1 MKTRRS
7 LLGCFAAAAAVAAG
21 IAVSLRARAA
31 PESERP
37 FSIIHSHQSLES
49 APRSPLVSD
58 GAGNLYGTTAAGG
71 PVDGG
76 ALFTVRTD
84 GSGLRVL
91 HTFSGGTDDGSV
103 PEAGLLLD
111 GGTLYGATAHGG
123 AAGLGTLFAIAT
135 DATGFRILHSF
146 SGGADDGSRPYAS
159 LIADASGHL
168 YGTTMYG
175 GGSDFGTIFRV
186 GMDGAGYEV
195 LHAFRGGVGDGRF
208 PLWPMT
214 LGADGT
220 LFGTTD
226 AGGQQGVYVQCVPNV
241 HPCGWLDGTGVVFR
255 IGADGAGFRVLRA
268 FPSEGPPSGSLVL
281 DRTGH
286 LHGTLV
292 ALGGSGG
299 IFAMGQDGSG
309 LEVLHLFAAP
319 YGSFPHGSLTLDGS
333 DTLYGTTTSG
343 GESSGATLFRV
354 RTDGKDFRVL
364 HEFDDASR
372 GFSPNGSLV
381 LDSSGVLFGTAEFGG
396 ATSAGTVFA
405 VNSDG
410 TGFETLLDFPGWTVD
425 GTRPWA
431 SLIEDAAGNLY
442 GTTLFGGASGSGTI
456 FTVQPDG
463 SGFRL
468 LHTFTGDDG
477 YEPMASLVLGASGYL
492 YGTAESGGPS
502 GGGVAFRLRT
512 DGTSFEVLHAFSFSP
527 VSGAAPFSSLTLDG
541 SGNVY
546 GTTAGGGPSGYGAVF
561 RMRTD
566 GTAFELLHVFPGPEA
581 GQGSAPQASLVLDAL
596 GRNLYGTTF
605 EGSAFVLGDGGTV
618 FTLRTDGT
626 GFRLLHSFR
635 EGADDGL
642 DPWASL
648 ILDSSGYLYGTTGR
662 GGTAGKGTVFRVR
675 TGGADFQ
682 VLHSFGFDPND
693 GATPV
698 SPLALDGSGSLY
710 GTTSEGGAWHAG
722 TVFTV
727 RTDGSGYQLLHAFTG
742 VGGDGSNP
750 RAGLLLDRTGHA
762 IGTTENG
769 GSAGYGSEF
778 MLLVG
783 KKPVTSFGPAVPVRK
798 R

>member
-1 MKTRRS
+1 MKFRRS
-7 LLGCFAAAAAVAAG
+7 HLGCFAAAVAVLSG
-21 IAVSLRARAA
+21 IAVTLRARAA
-31 PESERP
+31 PESQRP
-37 FSIIHSHQSLES
+37 FWVIHSHQSAEG
-49 APRSPLVSD
+49 APRAPLVSD
-58 GAGNLYGTTAAGG
+58 GAGNLYGTTTVGG

-76 ALFTVRTD
+76 AVFTVRTD

-91 HTFSGGTDDGSV
+91 HTFTGGADDGSG

-111 GGTLYGATAHGG
+111 GGALYGATIYGG
-123 AAGLGTLFAIAT
+123 VAGRGTLFRI
-135 DATGFRILHSF
+135 DPDGSGFRILHSF
-146 SGGADDGSRPYAS
+146 SGGVDDGSQPYAS
-159 LIADASGHL
+159 LIADRSGHL
-168 YGTTMYG
+168 YGTTIFG
-175 GGSDFGTIFRV
+175 GASDFGTIFRV

-208 PLWPMT
+208 PFWPLT

-220 LFGTTD
+220 LFGTTS
-226 AGGQQGVYVQCVPNV
+226 AGGQQGVFVECTPNT
-241 HPCGWLDGTGVVFR
+241 HPCGLLDGTGIVFR
-255 IGADGAGFRVLRA
+255 IGTDGAGFQVLRA

-281 DRTGH
+281 DRAGR
-286 LHGTLV
+286 LYGTLV
-292 ALGGSGG
+292 ALAGSGG
-299 IFAMGQDGSG
+299 IFAVSQDGSG
-309 LEVLHLFAAP
+309 FEVVHLFGEP
-319 YGSFPHGSLTLDGS
+319 YGSLPVGSLTFDGS
-333 DTLYGTTTSG
+333 DTFYGTTTSG
-343 GESSGATLFRV
+343 GASSGATLFSV

-364 HEFDDASR
+364 HEFDDAGG

-381 LDSSGVLFGTAEFGG
+381 LGSSGTLFGTTELGG

-425 GTRPWA
+425 GTHPWA
-431 SLIEDAAGNLY
+431 SLIEDAAENLY
-442 GTTLFGGASGSGTI
+442 GTTQFGGASGSGTI

-546 GTTAGGGPSGYGAVF
+546 GTTAWGGPSGFGTVF

-566 GTAFELLHVFPGPEA
+566 GTGFELLHAFPGPEA
-581 GQGSAPQASLVLDAL
+581 NQGAVPQAALTLDAL
-596 GRNLYGTTF
+596 ERNLYGTTF

-618 FTLRTDGT
+618 FKLRTDGT
-626 GFRLLHSFR
+626 GFQLLHSFSDN
-635 EGADDGL
+635 ADDGL
-642 DPWASL
+642 DPWAPL
-648 ILDSSGYLYGTTGR
+648 VLDSSGTLYGTTGR
-662 GGTAGKGTVFRVR
+662 GGTATTGTVFSVR
-675 TGGADFQ
+675 TDGAQFR
-682 VLHSFGFDPND
+682 VLHSFGVDPND
-693 GATPV
+693 GSTPV
-698 SPLALDGSGSLY
+698 SPLVLDGSGSLY

-722 TVFTV
+722 MVFTV

-742 VGGDGSNP
+742 LGGDGSNP

-783 KKPVTSFGPAVPVRK
+783 QKPVTSFGPAVPVRK